1 MIPLKINFVCFKFS
15 KIIYLIF
22 CIVLIIIASLGIHVI
37 KLQKKEKNTLIHLA
51 LENFQNTFNQKV
63 SYHCK
68 HHSIIISNKI
78 MKKSR
83 TMPTKLKGFEVVGK
97 IEIPKLKLERYIL
110 KDTNS
115 KSLKVSVTKLCGP
128 EINEIGNFCIAGHN
142 YIRTFGGLKKLE
154 KNDKVI
160 LTDIYG
166 NHVSYKIYNIY
177 KISPRDTSCLNQN
190 TKDKRELTLITC
202 TLGAI
207 QRIIIKAIEI

>member
-1 MIPLKINFVCFKFS
+1 
-15 KIIYLIF
+15 
-22 CIVLIIIASLGIHVI
+22 
-37 KLQKKEKNTLIHLA
+37 
-51 LENFQNTFNQKV
+51 
-63 SYHCK
+63 
-68 HHSIIISNKI
+68 

>member
-22 CIVLIIIASLGIHVI
+22 CIVLIIITSFGIRVI

-51 LENFQNTFNQKV
+51 LENFQDTFNQKIP
-63 SYHCK
+63 YYCK
-68 HHSIIISNKI
+68 PHSIITSNKI

-83 TMPTKLKGFEVVGK
+83 IMPIKLKGFEIVGK

-154 KNDKVI
+154 KNDNVI
-160 LTDIYG
+160 LTDVYG
-166 NHVSYKIYNIY
+166 NRVFYKIYDIY
-177 KISPRDTSCLNQN
+177 KISPKNTSCLNQN

-202 TLGAI
+202 TLGAT